1 MKSEGD
7 CFLRGTPWQ
16 TQTMCWKSDTTLPTK
31 IYIVKA
37 VVFPVVMYSC
47 ELDNKEGRAPKNGC
61 LQTVVLEKTPESVL
75 DSMEIKPVSFEGNQP
90 WILVRRTDAEDEA
103 PVFWSSDTNRQLTGK
118 VPDAGKD
125 WGQKE
130 KRASEDEMARWHHR
144 CNGHELGQ
152 MSGNGE
158 RQEGLACCSPWWQ
171 RVRHSWM
178 TEQQQCM
185 YDIGGNMVKY
195 IYHLSIIDQSTYNWL
210 FLLLMLLLWSC
221 VWLFC
226 DPTIAHQGA
235 LSTEFPGKSIGVG
248 CLVAFSFFRGS
259 SLLRDWTESPAF
271 QVDFLP
277 LVTGYVWHWR

>member
-7 CFLRGTPWQ
+7 CFLGGTPWQ

-75 DSMEIKPVSFEGNQP
+75 DSMEIKPVSFKGNQP

-130 KRASEDEMARWHHR
+130 KRVSEDEMAGWHHW
-144 CNGHELGQ
+144 CNGHETGQ
-152 MSGNGE
+152 TSGDGE
-158 RQEGLACCSPWWQ
+158 ERGGLVCCSPWGRRESDTAGWLKNNKPSVSQ
-171 RVRHSWM
+171 EDLYCIQNS
-178 TEQQQCM
+178 
-185 YDIGGNMVKY
+185 
-195 IYHLSIIDQSTYNWL
+195 LSVQGVTNHVFSK
-210 FLLLMLLLWSC
+210 
-221 VWLFC
+221 
-226 DPTIAHQGA
+226 PTHG
-235 LSTEFPGKSIGVG
+235 
-248 CLVAFSFFRGS
+248 
-259 SLLRDWTESPAF
+259 
-271 QVDFLP
+271 
-277 LVTGYVWHWR
+277 